1 MTAVHELIV
10 DAELRGARVV
20 PVDRLRDAV
29 SKDTTAR
36 RETARADTAAIAAAV
51 AKHDPSC
58 TIHGRRGCTERDAM
72 IEERDRIVDLITGSE
87 SLSA

>member
-1 MTAVHELIV
+1 MTAVHMLIEE
-10 DAELRGARVV
+10 AELRGARVV

-29 SKDTTAR
+29 TRD
-36 RETARADTAAIAAAV
+36 

-72 IEERDRIVDLITGSE
+72 IAERDRIVDLITGSE